1 MDKIKQF
8 SFAKCTKMESP
19 YKGDNRLVYHL
30 FVNVKSIPEGLPTEV
45 NPREVNSKKIVY
57 KKIVSGLTSNE
68 DSFFVNNRGILIA
81 AKKVTIDSLNNIIK
95 LDIGNGSDKDN
106 YLYGV
111 LDGGHTYH
119 AILNN
124 RNLIDDEF
132 SEFVHLEIMTNVR
145 NIDELSSAR
154 NTSVQVS
161 DKAIAELAD
170 KFEFV
175 KKDISNTPFAKKVS
189 YRENEDK
196 PLDAVDLIKLMY
208 AFNIKKFPNNGNSHP
223 IQSYSGKQA
232 VLKDYLND
240 FDNDKFYRKIS
251 PLLPVITNLYD
262 KIEVE
267 MVDAYNEIHQ
277 NGKFGKVKGVDL
289 KVNGI
294 LSKYYS
300 NKCKYQI
307 SQGLIFPIIAA
318 FRALITESKNQLDWE
333 VDPFIVWDNIK
344 PKLVNN
350 TIEMSRSLGN
360 NPQSAGKNTSL
371 WSQNFDA
378 VNTEK
383 LQILI
388 NKLRSK

>member
-68 DSFFVNNRGILIA
+68 DSFFVNNRGILIV

-106 YLYGV
+106 SLYGV

-119 AILNN
+119 AIINN

-175 KKDISNTPFAKKVS
+175 KKDISNTPFAKKF
-189 YRENEDK
+189 
-196 PLDAVDLIKLMY
+196 LIEKM
-208 AFNIKKFPNNGNSHP
+208 
-223 IQSYSGKQA
+223 
-232 VLKDYLND
+232 
-240 FDNDKFYRKIS
+240 KI
-251 PLLPVITNLYD
+251 
-262 KIEVE
+262 
-267 MVDAYNEIHQ
+267 
-277 NGKFGKVKGVDL
+277 
-289 KVNGI
+289 
-294 LSKYYS
+294 
-300 NKCKYQI
+300 
-307 SQGLIFPIIAA
+307 
-318 FRALITESKNQLDWE
+318 
-333 VDPFIVWDNIK
+333 
-344 PKLVNN
+344 
-350 TIEMSRSLGN
+350 
-360 NPQSAGKNTSL
+360 NP
-371 WSQNFDA
+371 
-378 VNTEK
+378 
-383 LQILI
+383 
-388 NKLRSK
+388 